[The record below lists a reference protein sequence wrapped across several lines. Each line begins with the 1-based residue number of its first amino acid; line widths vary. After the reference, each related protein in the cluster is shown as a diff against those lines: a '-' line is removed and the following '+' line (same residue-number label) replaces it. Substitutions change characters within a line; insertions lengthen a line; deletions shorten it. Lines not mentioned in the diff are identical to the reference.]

1 MNTQLLSRSLL
12 WFQIFKYAVFGLLIL
27 NAGQFFLQDYFA
39 TRHLF
44 GAGMQWPQIIEGYAS
59 TIDTVAWLILLLMFE
74 FETSL
79 FSAEYL
85 HNFWIK
91 WAVNTLKIIA
101 YSFIVYS
108 LYGYIA
114 KYIAMHTF
122 ELSAINNLC
131 DQIGKQLVFMVSP
144 DDFSIISKQNCA
156 DLTNEDK
163 LFRLPGTNVV
173 ADNSHLALVQ
183 NLSIVDVV
191 NASNWILIVIILQ
204 ADIWIQLRHQL
215 DHTIVKIFRFIKP
228 FLYSLLFGCAIYW
241 GINGTF
247 LDFWDAFLWILAF
260 AFIEL
265 NVFKWN
271 SNN

>member
-1 MNTQLLSRSLL
+1 
-12 WFQIFKYAVFGLLIL
+12 
-27 NAGQFFLQDYFA
+27 
-39 TRHLF
+39 
-44 GAGMQWPQIIEGYAS
+44 
-59 TIDTVAWLILLLMFE
+59 
-74 FETSL
+74 
-79 FSAEYL
+79 
-85 HNFWIK
+85 
-91 WAVNTLKIIA
+91 
-101 YSFIVYS
+101 
-108 LYGYIA
+108 
-114 KYIAMHTF
+114 
-122 ELSAINNLC
+122 LC